1 MNMELRERY
10 DKLKAQHSLPDY
22 SKLNSIFEIESIESE
37 TFLLRAIRRHI
48 IEIVKVYIE
57 IIEDIIHPNST
68 VSAFH
73 ECKFFDEDK
82 KSVYDVYGKLM
93 TRLRR
98 SNVLDI
104 TQDDRKDADF
114 IKEVY
119 ADWPSIKADL
129 LSILTRLERCWV
141 EEEMTDKSVSYFG

>member
-1 MNMELRERY
+1 MALKEQYERIRQ
-10 DKLKAQHSLPDY
+10 LHGLPDY
-22 SKLNSIFEIESIESE
+22 SKINSVFEIESIETD
-37 TFLLRAIRRHI
+37 TFLLRSIRRHI

-57 IIEDIIHPNST
+57 ILEDIIHPNST

-82 KSVYDVYGKLM
+82 KTVYDIYGKLM
-93 TRLRR
+93 SRLRS
-98 SNVLDI
+98 SNILDI
-104 TQDDRKDADF
+104 MQDDKKDALF
-114 IKEVY
+114 INDMY

-141 EEEMTDKSVSYFG
+141 EEEMTDKTVSYFG